1 MKISI
6 NKTIPMLKRSTL
18 LALALGAFAV
28 CNSFGQSAVLRPSD
42 SIEIRLSGVPADF
55 VSEVTSQYTVDDE
68 GNLNLPYIPPVKV
81 SGLSMSQAQAAIE
94 NQYRQAEIYSS
105 PRILIS
111 TQASQRFVNVG
122 GAVRGPGRLPWTSDL
137 TLTTA
142 INAMGGLN
150 EYGSEKKVW
159 LIRAG
164 QRTPYDLRKIKK
176 EPSTD
181 PKIIPGD
188 QIEVGQSMF

>member
-1 MKISI
+1 
-6 NKTIPMLKRSTL
+6 MLKRSIL
-18 LALALGAFAV
+18 LAIAFGASAIST
-28 CNSFGQSAVLRPSD
+28 SFGQSAVLRPND

-68 GNLNLPYIPPVKV
+68 GNLNLPYLNPVKV
-81 SGLSMSQAQAAIE
+81 AGLTMSQAQAAIE
-94 NQYRQAEIYSS
+94 NQYRQAEIYTS

-111 TQASQRFVNVG
+111 TQSAQRFVNVG

-159 LIRAG
+159 LIRSG
-164 QRTPYDLRKIKK
+164 QRTAYDLRKIKK
-176 EPSTD
+176 DPSTD
-181 PKIIPGD
+181 PKILPGD